1 MWPIGYLV
9 VSPYSPFH
17 LERQMPDRNWRD
29 PFEDLIALESGG
41 QMVSTESRKK
51 EAEVAARLHY
61 EHIYRKVS
69 MINEQLHW
77 DAKYMSLV
85 QRERA
90 FAARHNESEII
101 SWIDNEAVPE
111 QKAKTEETIL
121 AGEHMIKT
129 LTKEETKGWPASKH
143 KSRGEWMASL
153 IWSGA
158 LPGWRAHLYDGS
170 RGEQLEIDKTKSH
183 DKEEVDPD
191 DYWVSSELGIKNF
204 FEDGVPLEHTGAETW
219 STYNGQYPEYEWIQK
234 FDPYD
239 RSINWVEARVP
250 SVRPSIAKQ
259 IIEAERT
266 KFANGSIST
275 KVKISNIWTDQRI
288 ENKEIVD
295 DPSKVLEEV
304 REAKCS
310 ILNRNHSI
318 FVAKQEEYSQEF
330 EQQLK
335 ECEEW
340 EETLR

>member
-29 PFEDLIALESGG
+29 AFEDLIALESGG

-61 EHIYRKVS
+61 EHIHRKIS

-77 DAKYMSLV
+77 DAKYMSLLR
-85 QRERA
+85 RERA
-90 FAARHNESEII
+90 FAARHKEAETI
-101 SWIDNEAVPE
+101 SWIDNEAEPK

-121 AGEHMIKT
+121 AGEHMIEK

-143 KSRGEWMASL
+143 KLRGEWMASL

-158 LPGWRAHLYDGS
+158 LPGWRAHLYEGS
-170 RGEQLEIDKTKSH
+170 RGDQLQIKKTKSH
-183 DKEEVDPD
+183 DKEGVDLD
-191 DYWVSSELGIKNF
+191 DYWMFNQLEMKEL
-204 FEDGVPLEHTGAETW
+204 FEDGVPLEHTGTETW
-219 STYNGQYPEYEWIQK
+219 STYNGQYSEYEWIQK

-259 IIEAERT
+259 IIEAECT

-275 KVKISNIWTDQRI
+275 KVNISNIWTDQRI

-304 REAKCS
+304 REAKDS
-310 ILNRNHSI
+310 IMGRNHSI
-318 FVAKQEEYSQEF
+318 TVAKQEECSQEF

-335 ECEEW
+335 EGEEW
-340 EETLR
+340 EATLR